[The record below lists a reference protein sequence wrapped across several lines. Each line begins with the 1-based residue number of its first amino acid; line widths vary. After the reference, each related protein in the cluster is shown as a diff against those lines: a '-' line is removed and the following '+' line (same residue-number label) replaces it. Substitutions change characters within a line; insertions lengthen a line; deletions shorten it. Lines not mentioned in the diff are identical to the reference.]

1 MHIIKIK
8 KNIKGGAVAD
18 DGDGDGAFDDP
29 LWRQYEIVLKT

>member
-29 LWRQYEIVLKT
+29 L